1 MSERAAHRDGDG
13 GGADAP
19 AHREGR
25 PTAENAIV
33 LKQVTKTYRSGEREV
48 HALRNV
54 SLSVPEAVLAAVQ
67 GPSGSGKTTLL
78 NLIGAMDT
86 PTEGKVRVGGRDL
99 SALDDDAL
107 SEFRRRNVGFVFQFF
122 NLVPVLNAVE
132 NVLLPT
138 MFTPDPP
145 LGRAMGLLERVGL
158 RDMWDRMPSRLS
170 GGERQRLAVARALIN
185 DPALV
190 LADEPTGNL
199 DHETGASVLDLLEG
213 LTRDGRTVV
222 VVTHDPEVAKRA
234 GTVLRLR
241 DGVLVGQGQ

>member
-1 MSERAAHRDGDG
+1 MSDEGSRRGKG
-13 GGADAP
+13 G
-19 AHREGR
+19 
-25 PTAENAIV
+25 NMVV
-33 LKQVTKTYRSGEREV
+33 LKQVTKTYREGEREV
-48 HALRNV
+48 HALRNL
-54 SLSVPEAVLAAVQ
+54 SLTVPEGALAAVQ

-78 NLIGAMDT
+78 NLVGAMDV
-86 PTEGKVRVGGRDL
+86 PTSGTVRVGGRDL
-99 SALDDDAL
+99 QSLGEEAL

-138 MFTPDPP
+138 MFDPEPP
-145 LGRAMGLLERVGL
+145 LERALGLLGRVGL
-158 RDMWDRMPSRLS
+158 REMWDRTPARLS

-213 LTRDGRTVV
+213 VAREGRTVI
-222 VVTHDPEVAKRA
+222 VVTHDPEVARRA
-234 GTVLRLR
+234 DPVFRLR
-241 DGVLVGQGQ
+241 DGVLVGEDR

>member
-1 MSERAAHRDGDG
+1 MSDRSSRRGSGGEGG
-13 GGADAP
+13 GGASDGDAR
-19 AHREGR
+19 A
-25 PTAENAIV
+25 ASDNVIV
-33 LKQVTKTYRSGEREV
+33 LKQVTKTYRSGDREV

-54 SLSVPEAVLAAVQ
+54 SLTVPEAALAAVQ

-78 NLIGAMDT
+78 NLVGAMDT
-86 PTEGKVRVGGRDL
+86 PTEGTVRVGGRDL

-138 MFTPDPP
+138 MFAPEPP
-145 LGRAMGLLERVGL
+145 LERAMGLLERVGL
-158 RDMWDRMPSRLS
+158 RDRWDHTPARLS

-199 DHETGASVLDLLEG
+199 DHETGASILDLLEA
-213 LTRDGRTVV
+213 LTREGRTVV

-241 DGVLVGQGQ
+241 DGVLVGQDR

>member
-1 MSERAAHRDGDG
+1 MSDKGGRRDGERGDAGDG
-13 GGADAP
+13 AGVGG
-19 AHREGR
+19 REAAG
-25 PTAENAIV
+25 NAIV
-33 LKQVTKTYRSGEREV
+33 LKQVTKAYRSGDREV
-48 HALRNV
+48 IALRNV
-54 SLSVPEAVLAAVQ
+54 SLSVPEAALAAVQ

-86 PTEGKVRVGGRDL
+86 PTEGTVRVGGRDL
-99 SALDDDAL
+99 SALDDDSL

-138 MFTPDPP
+138 MFAPEPP
-145 LGRAMGLLERVGL
+145 LERAMGLLERVGL
-158 RDMWDRMPSRLS
+158 RDRWDHTPARLS

-199 DHETGASVLDLLEG
+199 DHETGASILDLLEA
-213 LTRDGRTVV
+213 LTHDGRTVV

-241 DGVLVGQGQ
+241 DGVLLGQGQ